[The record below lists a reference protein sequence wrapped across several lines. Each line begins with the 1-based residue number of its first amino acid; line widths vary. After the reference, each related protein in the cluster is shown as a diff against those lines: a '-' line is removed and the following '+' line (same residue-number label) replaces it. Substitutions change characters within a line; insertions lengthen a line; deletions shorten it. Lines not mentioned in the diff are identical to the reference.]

1 MDREFDG
8 TCFVWDFNDNK
19 PAGKGPLIRAQDY
32 MANLSLIPSRKCII
46 MIESIMFGIVVAV
59 AFQNTFAWKCIK
71 IIYFLNL
78 TSAHQSNKKTQKKK
92 YFEAK
97 EYQFFF

>member
-46 MIESIMFGIVVAV
+46 MIELIMFGIVVAV

-71 IIYFLNL
+71 IIFFLNL
-78 TSAHQSNKKTQKKK
+78 TSAHQSNKKTQKKILWSK
-92 YFEAK
+92 RISI
-97 EYQFFF
+97 FF

>member
-1 MDREFDG
+1 
-8 TCFVWDFNDNK
+8 
-19 PAGKGPLIRAQDY
+19 
-32 MANLSLIPSRKCII
+32 